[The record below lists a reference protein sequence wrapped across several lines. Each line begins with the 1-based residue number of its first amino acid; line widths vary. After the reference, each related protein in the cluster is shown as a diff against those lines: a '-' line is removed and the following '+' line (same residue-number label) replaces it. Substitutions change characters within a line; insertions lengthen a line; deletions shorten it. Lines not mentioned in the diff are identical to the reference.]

1 MTTIITRLYEDMET
15 ARAAADALLNS
26 GHDAATIDII
36 TGTDAQESRIVA
48 ARVSREAAAAY
59 APAVAA
65 GKALIVVRAPFAPIG
80 TARHA
85 MRVVDKFPS
94 IKVGVAD
101 ENHYIRETPTVEARG
116 SVLTDHPF
124 FMSNKHRRMGHGH
137 IFGSNP
143 IKPSRPRT
151 SAISGGA
158 YMSTKFWPMRLV
170 SSSAKQGT
178 SAIRGGWLI
187 SKSFGIP
194 TLIGRI
200 ETPVPS
206 ILR

>member
-1 MTTIITRLYEDMET
+1 MTTIITRLYHDAAT
-15 ARAAADALLNS
+15 AQAAAEALQGN
-26 GHDAATIDII
+26 GHDPATIDII
-36 TGTDAQESRIVA
+36 SGAEGAEARIVA
-48 ARVSREAAAAY
+48 ARVAPEAAAAY
-59 APAVAA
+59 APAVA
-65 GKALIVVRAPFAPIG
+65 GGNALIVVRAPFAPIG
-80 TARHA
+80 AARNA

-101 ENHYIRETPTVEARG
+101 ENRYIRETPSVASRG

-124 FMSNKHRRMGHGH
+124 FMSNKHRPMGHGH
-137 IFGSNP
+137 ILGSNP

-151 SAISGGA
+151 SAIAGGA
-158 YMSTKFWPMRLV
+158 HMSTKFWPMRLI
-170 SSSAKQGT
+170 SASAKQGT

>member
-1 MTTIITRLYEDMET
+1 MTTIITRLYQDGAT
-15 ARAAADALLNS
+15 AKSVADALLAN
-26 GHDAATIDII
+26 GHGAGTIDII
-36 TGTDAQESRIVA
+36 TGAEGAEARMVA
-48 ARVSREAAAAY
+48 ARVRPEAAAAY
-59 APAVAA
+59 APAVA
-65 GKALIVVRAPFAPIG
+65 GGNALIVVRAPFAPIG
-80 TARHA
+80 AARNA
-85 MRVVDKFPS
+85 MRVVDRFAS
-94 IKVGVAD
+94 VKVGVSNED
-101 ENHYIRETPTVEARG
+101 FYVRETPSVHARG

-124 FMSNKHRRMGHGH
+124 FMSNKHRPAAHGH
-137 IFGSNP
+137 ILGSNP

-158 YMSTKFWPMRLV
+158 YMSTKFWPMRLLA
-170 SSSAKQGT
+170 AKTRQGS

-187 SKSFGIP
+187 SKSLGIP

>member
-1 MTTIITRLYEDMET
+1 MTTIITRLYEDMAT
-15 ARAAADALLNS
+15 ARGVADALLNN
-26 GHDAATIDII
+26 GHDAGTIDIFS
-36 TGTDAQESRIVA
+36 GADATPTRMVA
-48 ARVSREAAAAY
+48 ARVSAEAAEAY
-59 APAVAA
+59 APMAAA
-65 GKALIVVRAPFAPIG
+65 GKVLLVVRAPFAPIG
-80 TARHA
+80 TARNA
-85 MRVVDKFPS
+85 MRTVDKVAS

-101 ENHYIRETPTVEARG
+101 ENHYIRETPSVQAQR

-170 SSSAKQGT
+170 SASAKQGT